1 MVLRHGASLLSR
13 SSAAATMGGRS
24 WFASVAAYGPEYT
37 HNVMFLCNHNSC
49 RSQMAD
55 GMLQEIRKGYA
66 TSPTHPT
73 PPPPRH
79 LPYLA
84 LTPALAPAGPPSPST
99 VVHPLLAA
107 LRSFPDLSVG
117 VASAGIE
124 AGTGVKE
131 GAAVRT
137 LHVLLQVVVLL

>member
-1 MVLRHGASLLSR
+1 MFRQGASLLSR
-13 SSAAATMGGRS
+13 SSAAAIRPATRGRS

-55 GMLQEIRKGYA
+55 GMLQEIRKGYD

-79 LPYLA
+79 LPSLA
-84 LTPALAPAGPPSPST
+84 LTPALTAAGPPSP
-99 VVHPLLAA
+99 
-107 LRSFPDLSVG
+107 
-117 VASAGIE
+117 
-124 AGTGVKE
+124 
-131 GAAVRT
+131 
-137 LHVLLQVVVLL
+137 